1 MNIGSVREGLRARLA
16 TIAGLRTFAEIP
28 ESIPVPCA
36 IVGVPSE
43 ILFDATLSRTNDQA
57 TFPVR
62 VMVARA
68 NDRSAQKAL
77 DVYLQSTGA
86 SSVKTV
92 IEAES
97 SLGGAANT
105 VKVDRVSGIGVYTI
119 AGVDYLGAEFS
130 VRVWG

>member
-16 TIAGLRTFAEIP
+16 TISGLRTFAEIP

-36 IVGVPSE
+36 IVGIPSE
-43 ILFDATLSRTNDQA
+43 IQFDATLARTNDQA

-62 VMVARA
+62 VMVAKA
-68 NDRSAQKAL
+68 NDRAAQKAL
-77 DVYLQSTGA
+77 DAYLASTGA
-86 SSVKTV
+86 TSVKTA

-97 SLGGAANT
+97 TLGGAANT
-105 VKVDRVSGIGVYTI
+105 VKVDRVSGIGVYTVS
-119 AGVDYLGAEFS
+119 GVDYLGAEFS

>member
-1 MNIGSVREGLRARLA
+1 MIIGNVREGLRARLA

-43 ILFDATLSRTNDQA
+43 ILFDSTLARTNDQA

-62 VMVARA
+62 ILVARA
-68 NDRSAQKAL
+68 NDRSAQKSL
-77 DVYLQSTGA
+77 DVYLQSAGA

>member
-1 MNIGSVREGLRARLA
+1 MNIGNVREGLRARLA

-36 IVGVPSE
+36 IVGTPSE
-43 ILFDATLSRTNDQA
+43 ILFDATLARTNDQA

-62 VMVARA
+62 IMVARA
-68 NDRSAQKAL
+68 NDRSSQKAL

-86 SSVKTV
+86 SSVKAV

-119 AGVDYLGAEFS
+119 SGVDYLGAEFS

>member
-1 MNIGSVREGLRARLA
+1 MVIGTVREGLRARLA

-36 IVGVPSE
+36 IVGIPSE
-43 ILFDATLSRTNDQA
+43 IQFDATLARTNDQA

-62 VMVARA
+62 IMVARA
-68 NDRSAQKAL
+68 NDRSAQKNL

-97 SLGGAANT
+97 TLGGAANT

>member
-1 MNIGSVREGLRARLA
+1 MIIGNVREGLRARLA

-43 ILFDATLSRTNDQA
+43 VLFDSTLARTNDQA

-62 VMVARA
+62 IMVARA

>member
-1 MNIGSVREGLRARLA
+1 MIIGNVREGLRARLA

-43 ILFDATLSRTNDQA
+43 VLFDSTLARTNDQA

-86 SSVKTV
+86 SSIKTV

-105 VKVDRVSGIGVYTI
+105 LKVDRVSGIGVYTI